1 VFFEKRL
8 LDLLDKETGG
18 LLIAGI
24 EATPL
29 ETDVPPH
36 AEMETLKQLV
46 VTPL

>member
-1 VFFEKRL
+1 MLEKRQ
-8 LDLLDKETGG
+8 LDLLDKEIGG

-24 EATPL
+24 EATLL

-36 AEMETLKQLV
+36 AEMETLKQLA